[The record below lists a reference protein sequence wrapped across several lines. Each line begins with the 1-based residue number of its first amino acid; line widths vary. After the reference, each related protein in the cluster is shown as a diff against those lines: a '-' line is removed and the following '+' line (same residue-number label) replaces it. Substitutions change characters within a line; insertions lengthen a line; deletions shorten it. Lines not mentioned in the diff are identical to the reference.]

1 MIAALVLIF
10 VVLFIIGAPI
20 AVALGATSLFNA
32 EVFHTISLT
41 AFTKVASNG
50 FNSYLLV
57 ACPLFTFAGDI
68 MAKGGI
74 SNRLVKVARLF
85 FDNITG
91 GLGIVAIIAC
101 MIFAAISGT
110 GSATVSAIG
119 MIMIPEMVKAHYD
132 RSYSTCMVAIG
143 GAIGTMIPPSVCM
156 VVYATTAGVS
166 LTSMFTAGIP
176 AGIVFGCALIVYC
189 YFSSKKVMF
198 LKKRSSVQQKKL

>member
-1 MIAALVLIF
+1 MIVALVLIF

-85 FDNITG
+85 SIT
-91 GLGIVAIIAC
+91 LQVDL
-101 MIFAAISGT
+101 
-110 GSATVSAIG
+110 V
-119 MIMIPEMVKAHYD
+119 
-132 RSYSTCMVAIG
+132 
-143 GAIGTMIPPSVCM
+143 
-156 VVYATTAGVS
+156 
-166 LTSMFTAGIP
+166 
-176 AGIVFGCALIVYC
+176 
-189 YFSSKKVMF
+189 
-198 LKKRSSVQQKKL
+198 